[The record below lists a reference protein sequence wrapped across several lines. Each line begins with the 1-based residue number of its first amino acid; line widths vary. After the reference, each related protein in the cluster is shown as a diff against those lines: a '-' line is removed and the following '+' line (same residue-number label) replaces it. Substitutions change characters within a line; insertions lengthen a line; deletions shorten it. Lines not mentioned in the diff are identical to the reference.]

1 MHGFHSNVLFYL
13 KVDRT
18 DATVL
23 NANDTFS
30 SQRTFNKLTEQVLV
44 REQLP

>member
-1 MHGFHSNVLFYL
+1 MRGFLTNVLFYL
-13 KVDRT
+13 KVDRM

-23 NANDTFS
+23 NENDAIS